1 MNIGERITELR
12 KSKELSQEELAEQL
26 GVSRQ
31 SVSKWET
38 GVSIPDTDK
47 AVAMSRIF
55 GVTADFLLT
64 GESNN
69 ANVVTGGVVYNQN
82 KIIEGAEPATA
93 PVTAQTFVDEE
104 EKKKL
109 NWKSLLAIFLVICLI
124 IGIGGF
130 AFLGKDNSTVA
141 DVFEDVEYTYVLVH
155 GMGGWG
161 ENAAMNDVAPY
172 WGSSSGSIS
181 AYLRTQDIKVVEVS
195 VGPFSSAGDRA
206 CEVYAQLTG
215 TRVDYGEAH
224 SKEHGHARYGR
235 TYTEPLLERWDK
247 KA

>member
-12 KSKELSQEELAEQL
+12 KSKNLSQEELAEQL

-69 ANVVTGGVVYNQN
+69 SDLSPGGVVYNQN
-82 KIIEGAEPATA
+82 RVIENAEPATA
-93 PVTAQTFVDEE
+93 PVTEESREKDRETF
-104 EKKKL
+104 KL
-109 NWKSLLAIFLVICLI
+109 PNWKTIVSIVVAVCLL
-124 IGIGGF
+124 IGIGAI
-130 AFLGKDNSTVA
+130 AFSGKEKNPIA
-141 DVFEDVEYTYVLVH
+141 DLVEDVPYTYVLVH

-161 ENAAMNDVAPY
+161 EKAAMNDVSPY
-172 WGSSSGSIS
+172 WGSTSGSIS
-181 AYLRTQDIKVVEVS
+181 SYLRTQDIQVVEAT
-195 VGPFSSAGDRA
+195 VGPFSSAWDRA
-206 CEVYAQLTG
+206 CE
-215 TRVDYGEAH
+215 R
-224 SKEHGHARYGR
+224 
-235 TYTEPLLERWDK
+235 
-247 KA
+247 